1 MYFGDVIYD
10 LCRILHYVHD
20 QIHKGRV
27 IVLDQ
32 AGILPGDDN
41 FEICL
46 LFDLSEDP
54 ECQIIFDDPAGDDFP
69 LVDTDRSVLRD
80 I

>member
-1 MYFGDVIYD
+1 MSH
-10 LCRILHYVHD
+10 LRSRRILHNIHD

-32 AGILPGDDN
+32 AGVLPGDDN

-54 ECQIIFDDPAGDDFP
+54 ECQIIFDDPAGDDFS
-69 LVDTDRSVLRD
+69 LVDTDRSVLRN